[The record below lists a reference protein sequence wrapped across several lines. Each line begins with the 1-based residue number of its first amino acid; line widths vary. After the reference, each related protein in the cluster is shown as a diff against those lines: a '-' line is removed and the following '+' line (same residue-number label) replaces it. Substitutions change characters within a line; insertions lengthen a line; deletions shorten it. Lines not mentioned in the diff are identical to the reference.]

1 MYVPSAKMGTLVR
14 EAIQWHV
21 WERIV
26 HTRGYVIDRALSE
39 AHPRYPD
46 IIYPID
52 YGYIRGTLSSDNEE
66 VDIFVGSGNNGLV
79 GCILTTDFR
88 RRDQEVK
95 FIFNCT
101 SAEIYIINGFINYD
115 MTLMMGR
122 LVLRRPMREL
132 WG

>member
-1 MYVPSAKMGTLVR
+1 MYVPSANMSALAR
-14 EAIQWHV
+14 ETVHWHA

-26 HTRGYVIDRALSE
+26 RTQGYVIDRALGE
-39 AHPRYPD
+39 AHPRHPD

-52 YGYIRGTLSSDNEE
+52 YGYIRGTVSSDYEE
-66 VDIFVGSGNNGLV
+66 VDIFVGSGDNGLV

-88 RRDQEVK
+88 RRDQEAK

-101 SAEIYIINGFINYD
+101 PAEIYIINGFINYD